1 MENLKKKIQFAVDAF
16 KSGRVLEAQDLT
28 TQLISENPN
37 VTFLY
42 NLMGVILAEQ
52 NKPDEAVEYYEKGI
66 KIDPNFSMI
75 YNNLG
80 LLYANKGETTK
91 AENFYKKSIS
101 LNYKN
106 PEAHNNLGSL
116 YKSLDKFN
124 DAINCYKEAVKIDPK
139 FIHAYHNL
147 GNAYTMMGNFDEAKI
162 NFNKAIEI
170 HPYYTNSHRT
180 LSRIIKYSSDNKH
193 FIELQKIYKQIKEDD
208 IENKTN
214 IAFALGKAYEDIKDY
229 KQSFKYY
236 SEANALYNTKVNFS
250 VHGEKEKCEDI
261 KNTFNKNIFD
271 KYKNCGFLDSSVIFI
286 VGMPRSGTT
295 LVEQILSSHPK
306 VFGGDERNFIIDLL
320 KENFG
325 KRIDDLKMFFEGVLD
340 FDKKKFKDI
349 GEKYVEK
356 MLYISNKSEK
366 STDKMPE
373 NFFWIGFI
381 KLILP
386 NSKIIHCYRN
396 SKDNCLSIYKNHF
409 PGGKINYSY
418 NLDKIVDYYN
428 LYLDLMSHWNH
439 LLPDFIYNLKY
450 ENLISKQDKETRN
463 LLNFCNLDWN
473 DACLNSHE
481 NKRIV
486 KTASDVQARNKM
498 NNRSINSWINY
509 EKYLSKSFAKLKN

>member
-1 MENLKKKIQFAVDAF
+1 MEKLKKKIQFAVDVF

-28 TQLISENPN
+28 IQLISENPN

-52 NKPDEAVEYYEKGI
+52 NKFEEALEYYEKGI
-66 KIDPNFSMI
+66 KIDPNSSVI

-80 LLYANKGETTK
+80 LLYANKSKSTK
-91 AENFYKKSIS
+91 AEAFYKKSIS

-116 YKSLDKFN
+116 YESLDKFK
-124 DAINCYKEAVKIDPK
+124 DAIGCYNEAVKIDPK

-147 GNAYTMMGNFDEAKI
+147 GNAHTMMGNFDEAKI
-162 NFNKAIEI
+162 NFFKAIEI
-170 HPYYTNSHRT
+170 HPYYTKSHRT
-180 LSRIIKYSSDNKH
+180 LSRIIKYSSDNNH
-193 FIELQKIYKQIKEDD
+193 FLELQKIYKKIKDDNIED
-208 IENKTN
+208 KTN
-214 IAFALGKAYEDIKDY
+214 ISFALGKAYEDIKDY
-229 KQSFKYY
+229 EQSFKYY
-236 SEANALYNTKVNFS
+236 SEANTFYGKKVNFS
-250 VHGEKEKCEDI
+250 MIKEKEKCEEI
-261 KNTFNKNIFD
+261 KNTFNKNIFE
-271 KYKNCGFLDSSVIFI
+271 KYKNCGSDDSSIIFI
-286 VGMPRSGTT
+286 LGMPRSGTT

-306 VFGGDERNFIIDLL
+306 VFGGDERDFITDLL

-325 KRIDDLKMFFEGVLD
+325 SKVSDLKIFFEGVLD
-340 FDKKKFKDI
+340 FDKKKFKEI

-356 MLYISNKSEK
+356 MFYISNKSKK
-366 STDKMPE
+366 STDKMPA
-373 NFFWIGFI
+373 NFLWIGFI

-396 SKDNCLSIYKNHF
+396 SRDNCLSIYKNHF

-418 NLDKIVDYYN
+418 DLDKIVGYYN
-428 LYLDLMSHWNH
+428 MYLDLMSHWND
-439 LLPDFIYNLKY
+439 LLPEFIFSIKY
-450 ENLISKQDKETRN
+450 ENLITNPSMEIRD

-473 DACLNSHE
+473 DACLNSHD

-498 NNRSINSWINY
+498 NNKSINSWINY
-509 EKYLSKSFAKLKN
+509 EKYLNKSLSKLKN

>member
-1 MENLKKKIQFAVDAF
+1 MENLKKKIQFAIEVY
-16 KSGRVLEAQDLT
+16 KSGRLLEAQDLT
-28 TQLISENPN
+28 TNLISENPN

-52 NKPDEAVEYYEKGI
+52 NKLEEAIEFYEKGI

-80 LLYANKGETTK
+80 LLYANKNENTK
-91 AENFYKKSIS
+91 AEVFYKKSIS

-116 YKSLDKFN
+116 YKSFDRFN
-124 DAINCYKEAVKIDPK
+124 DAISCYKEAIKIDPK

-162 NFNKAIEI
+162 NFSKAIEI
-170 HPYYTNSHRT
+170 YPKYTNSHRT

-193 FIELQKIYKQIKEDD
+193 FLELQKIYKQIKDDHIED
-208 IENKTN
+208 KTN
-214 IAFALGKAYEDIKDY
+214 IGFALGKAYEDIKDY

-236 SEANALYNTKVNFS
+236 SEANTFYNKKVNFS
-250 VHGEKEKCEDI
+250 VDAEKTKCEDI

-271 KYKNCGFLDSSVIFI
+271 KYKNCGSPDSSIIFI
-286 VGMPRSGTT
+286 LGMPRSGTT
-295 LVEQILSSHPK
+295 LVEQILSNHPI
-306 VFGGDERNFIIDLL
+306 VFGGDERSFIIDLL
-320 KENFG
+320 KDNFG
-325 KRIDDLKMFFEGVLD
+325 RKINDLKMFFEDVVD
-340 FDKKKFKDI
+340 FDKKKFREI

-356 MLYISNKSEK
+356 MLNISNKSK
-366 STDKMPE
+366 ISTDKMPE

-386 NSKIIHCYRN
+386 NSKIVHCYRD
-396 SKDNCLSIYKNHF
+396 SRDNCLSIYKNHF

-418 NLDKIVDYYN
+418 DLDKIVGYYN
-428 LYLDLMSHWNH
+428 LYLDLMSHWKN
-439 LLPDFIYNLKY
+439 LLPDFIFNIKY
-450 ENLISKQDKETRN
+450 ESLISNPDDEIRN
-463 LLNFCNLDWN
+463 LLDFCNLDWN
-473 DACLNSHE
+473 DACLNSHN
-481 NKRIV
+481 NKRVV

-498 NNRSINSWINY
+498 NNKSINSWMNY
-509 EKYLSKSFAKLKN
+509 EKYLYKSFSKLKN